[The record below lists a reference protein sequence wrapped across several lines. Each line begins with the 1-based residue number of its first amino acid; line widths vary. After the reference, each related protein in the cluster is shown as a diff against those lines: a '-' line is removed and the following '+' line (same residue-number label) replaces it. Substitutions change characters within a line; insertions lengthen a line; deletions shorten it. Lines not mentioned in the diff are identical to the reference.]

1 MPQVSR
7 NKLEPREEQ
16 ELKEALNLVLAGI
29 SKRDEMIKFI
39 NSLLTDTEKLML
51 AKRLAI
57 IVLIKEDLKDSEI
70 SKSLNVTEMTVSKF
84 RYFYEARAKEGYDIA
99 LHKIEN
105 DRFLQGVKRVILA
118 LADYGIRAAGGYVRP
133 TILDPKILK
142 GKKTLL

>member
-7 NKLEPREEQ
+7 VKLEPKEEE

-29 SKRDEMIKFI
+29 SKRDEMIKFV

-51 AKRLAI
+51 AKRLAM
-57 IVLIKEDLKDSEI
+57 IVLIREGKSDSDI
-70 SKSLNVTEMTVSKF
+70 SNALHVTRITVTKF
-84 RYFYEARAKEGYDIA
+84 RYYYESRAKDGYDIA
-99 LHKIEN
+99 LNKIES
-105 DRFLQGVKRVILA
+105 DKLLQGVKRVILA

-142 GKKTLL
+142 GK